1 MDALKQ
7 HPVVLLFHCYLEQFQ
22 HEGQDSEMEDKRPD
36 EYEMHEQSIAIVTRI
51 LRSVITLTNLKE
63 SSYYQ
68 ALANSLVFACGIP
81 TSKICMNAES
91 VQRFFTKELTKDAQF
106 EYIANMYLE
115 IKQAALMLLHVTT
128 SGTEDALW
136 K

>member
-1 MDALKQ
+1 
-7 HPVVLLFHCYLEQFQ
+7 
-22 HEGQDSEMEDKRPD
+22 
-36 EYEMHEQSIAIVTRI
+36 VTRI